1 MADLYGLTPS
11 PEELDQFAGQRN
23 HINLNYG
30 QANATNLFQR
40 GNTLANKQADYGN
53 LKRQFVQQRAQ
64 IPGQF
69 IGRGL
74 LNSGLY
80 QRGLKDYA
88 ANRTEAFGDLGRKY
102 QQMLGTLDLQR
113 QQGAASQFADLADVN
128 AQERQRRAELAAQI
142 RSL

>member
-11 PEELDQFAGQRN
+11 PEEQDQWANQRSR
-23 HINLNYG
+23 INLNYG
-30 QANATNLFQR
+30 QANATNAFQR
-40 GNTLANKQADYGN
+40 SNTLANKAADYGS
-53 LKRQFVQQRAQ
+53 LKKQFVAQRQQ

-80 QRGLKDYA
+80 AQGLQDYA
-88 ANRTEAFGDLGRKY
+88 SNRTQGFGDLARKY
-102 QQMLGTLDLQR
+102 QQMLGGLDLQH
-113 QQGAASQFADLADVN
+113 QQGAQSQYADLADVG